1 MTEPVSR
8 AWEVWAAR
16 NLLRGVPREQIEAR
30 LSREGLSVEETHAL
44 LESLMA
50 SPLFEASGSM
60 IKDARRW
67 QMLCRLHDYR
77 RQHAPA
83 PTEVLRRTDVSAE
96 DLHQLLR
103 PASRPVLLPGL
114 LTTKPILDRW
124 TPAALAERF
133 GDVEVAMTIARD
145 ETADYAQSFRRP
157 SVSITVRALVERMAR
172 EPDGAFYLVAQ
183 NHAMKGPLGA
193 MLEDL
198 SLPEGYLD
206 APKAERCSLW
216 MGPANT
222 LTTLHHDRTDILF
235 LQVHG
240 EKHWRL
246 IAPTERALLD
256 RVQGVATLLDPS
268 DIEGV
273 VVHEVTVRAGDA
285 LLVPLGWWHQVR
297 SLSASV
303 SLSVSLDPDEVLEFF
318 RPGAA

>member
-1 MTEPVSR
+1 
-8 AWEVWAAR
+8 
-16 NLLRGVPREQIEAR
+16 VPREQIEAR
-30 LSREGLSVEETHAL
+30 LKNEGLSDEETREL

-50 SPLFEASGSM
+50 SPLYEASSGM

-96 DLHQLLR
+96 DLHQLVR
-103 PASRPVLLPGL
+103 PASCPVLIPGL
-114 LTTKPILDRW
+114 LTGKPILDRW
-124 TPAALAERF
+124 TPASLADRF
-133 GDVEVAMTIARD
+133 GDVEVNMTIARD
-145 ETADYAQSFRRP
+145 QTADYAQSFRRP
-157 SVSITVRALVERMAR
+157 SVPITVRALVERMAR
-172 EPDGAFYLVAQ
+172 EPDGGFYLVAQ

-193 MLEDL
+193 MLDDL
-198 SLPEGYLD
+198 ELPDGYLD

-240 EKHWRL
+240 DKQWRL

-256 RVQGVATLLDPS
+256 RVQGVATLLDPE
-268 DIEGV
+268 DLANV
-273 VVHEVTVRAGDA
+273 VVKDVTVHAGDA

-297 SLSASV
+297 ALSASV
-303 SLSVSLDPDEVLEFF
+303 SLSVSLDPDAVLEFF
-318 RPGAA
+318 RPGSA

>member
-1 MTEPVSR
+1 MSEPVSS

-16 NLLRGVPREQIEAR
+16 NLLRGVPRAAIEAR
-30 LSREGLSVEETHAL
+30 LVKEGLSEREASAL
-44 LESLMA
+44 LDALMA
-50 SPLFEASGSM
+50 SPLYEAAGPM

-67 QMLCRLHDYR
+67 QMLCRLHDHR
-77 RQHAPA
+77 RA
-83 PTEVLRRTDVSAE
+83 TGTREVLERPRMSAA
-96 DLHQLLR
+96 DLHELAR
-103 PASRPVLLPGL
+103 PASVPIVMRDFLRGQ
-114 LTTKPILDRW
+114 PILERW
-124 TPAALAERF
+124 TPSALSDRF
-133 GDVEVAMTIARD
+133 GDVEVQMTIARD
-145 ETADYAQSFRRP
+145 QSADYAQSFRRP
-157 SVSITVRALVERMAR
+157 SVPITVRALAERMVR
-172 EPDGAFYLVAQ
+172 EPDGAFYLVAL

-198 SLPEGYLD
+198 TLPDGYLD
-206 APKAERCSLW
+206 GSKTERCSLW

-240 EKHWRL
+240 EKQWRL

-256 RVQGVATLLDPS
+256 RVQGVATLLDPAE
-268 DIEGV
+268 IEGV
-273 VVHEVTVRAGDA
+273 VVREVTVKAGDA

-297 SLSASV
+297 SLSPSV